1 MCPSFS
7 LKINSCM
14 IRISFRGDHSTSPLL
29 QIVLLALK
37 TRQLSTPEQ
46 ALGWPST
53 FVIFCYHI
61 QNLNQYRDQCEDLR
75 SILSK
80 RHQDEVC
87 RDRAEQL
94 RLKEEERKKE
104 QLVEKMYSKLWD
116 EDRQTKCKRE
126 EMEAALQIERNREM
140 LKVV

>member
-1 MCPSFS
+1 M
-7 LKINSCM
+7 
-14 IRISFRGDHSTSPLL
+14 
-29 QIVLLALK
+29 
-37 TRQLSTPEQ
+37 PEQ
-46 ALGWPST
+46 APGDWLWKQLI
-53 FVIFCYHI
+53 FVILCDNPLLILY
-61 QNLNQYRDQCEDLR
+61 YRDQCEDLR

-104 QLVEKMYSKLWD
+104 RRVEEMYARLWD

-126 EMEAALQIERNREM
+126 EMEAALQIERNKEM
-140 LKVV
+140 LKVLESFIIRKKSPCDYYVDC

>member
-1 MCPSFS
+1 MHPPV
-7 LKINSCM
+7 LKA
-14 IRISFRGDHSTSPLL
+14 G
-29 QIVLLALK
+29 
-37 TRQLSTPEQ
+37 PEQ
-46 ALGWPST
+46 TYTP
-53 FVIFCYHI
+53 CYHYVQRTLI
-61 QNLNQYRDQCEDLR
+61 INFARDQCEDLR

-104 QLVEKMYSKLWD
+104 REVEGMYARLWE

-140 LKVV
+140 LKVA